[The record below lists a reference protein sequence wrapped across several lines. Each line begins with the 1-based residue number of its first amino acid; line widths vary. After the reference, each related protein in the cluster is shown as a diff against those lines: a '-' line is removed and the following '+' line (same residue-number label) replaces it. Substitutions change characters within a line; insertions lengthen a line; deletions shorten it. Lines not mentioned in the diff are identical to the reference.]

1 MSPFH
6 STACLWSFAYFGHAF
21 HVSIC
26 LSSSSQPFS
35 LSDLE
40 LCFEPNLWDFLIIGS
55 HEADVRGWNVSSWP
69 ATWFFSTFVCLDSR
83 VRTRVTCT
91 NRGEED
97 DGGGDFCS
105 TFVWTQGSEQ
115 GPLVQIDVEIEVE
128 RKMEGFGQRLFGLG
142 LDVRPT
148 VTWFFLYPLLK
159 SWFRKKSIAQTQV
172 ESVLIQLYLDTYLI
186 FANHGHRII

>member
-40 LCFEPNLWDFLIIGS
+40 LCFKPNLWDFLIIGS
-55 HEADVRGWNVSSWP
+55 HEADVRGWNVSSWA

-83 VRTRVTCT
+83 VRRRVTCT

-97 DGGGDFCS
+97 GGGGEFWS
-105 TFVWTQGSEQ
+105 TFLWT
-115 GPLVQIDVEIEVE
+115 
-128 RKMEGFGQRLFGLG
+128 RTRC
-142 LDVRPT
+142 
-148 VTWFFLYPLLK
+148 
-159 SWFRKKSIAQTQV
+159 QTN
-172 ESVLIQLYLDTYLI
+172 SHLI
-186 FANHGHRII
+186 FPLPSFEIMIQKKINCANTSRVSDDLVFKQL